1 MIKSF
6 GDKETEK
13 FYPMKREPTHP
24 GVILKEEFLTPMGL
38 TQTELSSLINS
49 TPNTVNEIINKKRSL
64 TTEMAIK
71 LSKFFGTSVELWLN
85 LQNQYDIYY
94 TLANHSAKFSGIRP
108 YKERKVS
115 LNL

>member
-1 MIKSF
+1 
-6 GDKETEK
+6 
-13 FYPMKREPTHP
+13 MKREPTHP
-24 GVILKEEFLTPMGL
+24 GVILKEEFLIPMGL

-49 TPNTVNEIINKKRSL
+49 TPNTVSEIINKKRSL

-94 TLANHSAKFSGIRP
+94 TLANHSSKFVGIRP

>member
-1 MIKSF
+1 M
-6 GDKETEK
+6 
-13 FYPMKREPTHP
+13 MKRKPTHP
-24 GVILKEEFLTPMGL
+24 GVILKEEFLTPMRL

-49 TPNTVNEIINKKRSL
+49 TPNTVNEIINQKRSL

-71 LSKFFGTSVELWLN
+71 LSKIFGTSVELWLN

-94 TLANHSAKFSGIRP
+94 TLVNHSAKFSGIRP
-108 YKERKVS
+108 YKARKVP